1 MNISKMEQRALHTL
15 AQGGAILIERDKKRK
30 IIKASCVNRDG
41 WHLSGFSVSL
51 FKKLKKR
58 RFIQSRNSMPYRI
71 TMHGLSSV
79 RSQLDNR

>member
-1 MNISKMEQRALHTL
+1 VNISKLEQRALHTL
-15 AQGGAILIERDKKRK
+15 AQGGAILIERDEKRK

-41 WHLSGFSVSL
+41 WHLSGFSVDL

-58 RFIQSRNSMPYRI
+58 RFIQSKNSMPYRI

-79 RSQLDNR
+79 RAQLDNR

>member
-1 MNISKMEQRALHTL
+1 MEQRALHTL
-15 AQGGAILIERDKKRK
+15 AQGGAIFIERDNRRK

-41 WHLSGFSVSL
+41 WHLSGFSVDL

-58 RFIQSRNSMPYRI
+58 RFIKSRNSMPYRI
-71 TMHGLSSV
+71 TMHGLASV